1 MHKCTKF
8 KKSTILDKVYR
19 NQWNSLS
26 YIIWFHCHVA
36 GTVLVVPT
44 PLRLRNSFVLLTTII
59 LIFLSLIF
67 CKKNEVIYSCSF
79 LTYHVI
85 HSWWTGYFLL
95 INVGEI
101 ESNTRMYKLYYCLIG
116 MSLYTFSET
125 KSVLVYL
132 FHTVIHGR
140 L

>member
-36 GTVLVVPT
+36 GTVLVVPST
-44 PLRLRNSFVLLTTII
+44 FKIKEFICSFNNNNLNLSFVDLLQ
-59 LIFLSLIF
+59 
-67 CKKNEVIYSCSF
+67 KNEVIYCCSF

-85 HSWWTGYFLL
+85 HRWWTGYFLL

-116 MSLYTFSET
+116 MSLYTFSEI